1 MWLEKDEVKKNY
13 KKTCLHYQFYYTKII
28 FVLPLKKKNHA
39 MNIGNKKTLKNEGQ
53 CLVPC

>member
-1 MWLEKDEVKKNY
+1 MWLERDEVKKNY
-13 KKTCLHYQFYYTKII
+13 KKHVCTISFYYTKII
-28 FVLPLKKKNHA
+28 FVLPFKKKNHA